1 MAHKRPRQ
9 FAPVL
14 FVAVAVLALAACGRQ
29 YPNST
34 FDHTTDFNTAVD
46 ALWDRLLLL
55 GTIVFVFVEALLV
68 YTIVRFRKREGAPAP
83 RQVHGHAGLEVAWT
97 AIPVVILA
105 LIAVPTVRTIFK
117 TQAKAPAGALEVEVI
132 GHQWWW
138 EFRYPSLGV
147 VTANELYLPAGR
159 TANFSLRTRDVVHS
173 FWAPE
178 LGGKRDLIT
187 NRTNYLWYTPK
198 DSLAGSVYNG
208 FCTEY
213 CGTSHANMR
222 IRVYVVT
229 PDQFASWAAHQKTP
243 AAGSLASATAGA
255 ARIARGLGAAGV
267 AGAPR
272 AAVLPTPA
280 PAAANGDGYVFPR
293 EQLPR
298 HAVAGTPLP
307 AGIAFDDALLAQG
320 DAARGRDLV
329 TNLANLGKA
338 QCRTCHVIG
347 GEPSLLPRGDDDA
360 KGPNL
365 THVASRHT
373 IAAGVYNFDARTLAR
388 WIKNAPAMK
397 PGSIMPPQGLGEY
410 YAVTKS
416 RMPVGLTDREIADVV
431 AYLMSLK

>member
-1 MAHKRPRQ
+1 MSTVIPRSDVARDILHVYAVITWASVGIALVV
-9 FAPVL
+9 FA
-14 FVAVAVLALAACGRQ
+14 ALGWI
-29 YPNST
+29 
-34 FDHTTDFNTAVD
+34 
-46 ALWDRLLLL
+46 L
-55 GTIVFVFVEALLV
+55 
-68 YTIVRFRKREGAPAP
+68 VRFRDRPGAPLPAQT
-83 RQVHGHAGLEVAWT
+83 RGHTLLELAWT
-97 AIPVVILA
+97 VAPALVLLVIAIPTIQVTFRTQ
-105 LIAVPTVRTIFK
+105 AVPSP
-117 TQAKAPAGALEVEVI
+117 QALEVTVLAR
-132 GHQWWW
+132 QWWW

>member
-243 AAGSLASATAGA
+243 AA
-255 ARIARGLGAAGV
+255 
-267 AGAPR
+267 
-272 AAVLPTPA
+272 
-280 PAAANGDGYVFPR
+280 ANGDGYVFPR